1 MYIDAND
8 VKQYMDLNIHQQV
21 ADFINKSVEESQKV
35 YLKDLESRLKE
46 LLAQEVTGNVVSDVG
61 VGIELALKEVRE
73 LLEELEELDSQS
85 DTNVKE

>member
-73 LLEELEELDSQS
+73 LIEELEELDSQS

>member
-1 MYIDAND
+1 
-8 VKQYMDLNIHQQV
+8 MDLNIHQQV

>member
-8 VKQYMDLNIHQQV
+8 VKAYMDLDIHQQV

-73 LLEELEELDSQS
+73 LIEELEELDSQS